1 MRQPASLF
9 RVRATAPAGSAR
21 LIYCP
26 AMAHYY
32 EDFELNAES
41 TTPGRTITEADIVN
55 FAGLTGDW
63 YELHTN
69 VEYAAKTQFGQRIAH
84 GALIFSISTALN
96 VRVMPP
102 GNTLIAFY
110 GVEKLRFVKPTFIGD
125 TIYCRNTVIEKR
137 EKNAASGVVGSLCE
151 VVNQRGEVVISYTS
165 QALWQRRPA

>member
-1 MRQPASLF
+1 M
-9 RVRATAPAGSAR
+9 T
-21 LIYCP
+21 
-26 AMAHYY
+26 HYY
-32 EDFELNAES
+32 EDFSARDES

-69 VEYAAKTQFGQRIAH
+69 VEYAAKTRFGQRIAH

-96 VRVMPP
+96 VRAMPS

-110 GVEKLRFVKPTFIGD
+110 GVDKLRFVKPTFIGD
-125 TIYCRNTVIEKR
+125 TVYCRNRVLEKQ
-137 EKNAASGVVGSLCE
+137 EKDARCGVVASLCE

-165 QALWQRRPA
+165 RALWQRRQD

>member
-1 MRQPASLF
+1 MS
-9 RVRATAPAGSAR
+9 
-21 LIYCP
+21 
-26 AMAHYY
+26 HYY
-32 EDFELNAES
+32 EDFMTGDES

-69 VEYAAKTQFGQRIAH
+69 VEYAGKTRFGQRIAH

-96 VRVMPP
+96 VRAMPQ

-110 GVEKLRFVKPTFIGD
+110 GVDRLRFAKPTFIGD
-125 TIYCRNTVIEKR
+125 TIHCVNKVLEKT
-137 EKNAASGVVGSLCE
+137 EKEAGGVVSSLCE

-165 QALWQRRPA
+165 RALWQRRPA